1 MVNPAGIKFK
11 VNCVKSVQK
20 KKKKKKKKNRHQ
32 TADMSL
38 TSVWC
43 LYFWFWVDFTHF
55 PGVSIDDLEKA
66 NSVWELTDIS
76 RASVRFNFL
85 KMIRDFSLGK

>member
-1 MVNPAGIKFK
+1 MPKIMSCYLRNSKQSSLYSSQRPIQMVNPAGIKFK

-20 KKKKKKKKNRHQ
+20 KKINKNRHQ

-43 LYFWFWVDFTHF
+43 LYFFFCLDFTHF

-66 NSVWELTDIS
+66 NSGWE
-76 RASVRFNFL
+76 
-85 KMIRDFSLGK
+85 